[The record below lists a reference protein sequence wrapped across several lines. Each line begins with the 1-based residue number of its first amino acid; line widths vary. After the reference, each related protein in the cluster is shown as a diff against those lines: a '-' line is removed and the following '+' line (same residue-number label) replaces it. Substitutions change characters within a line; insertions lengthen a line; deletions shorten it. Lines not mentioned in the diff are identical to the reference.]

1 MLLSTIL
8 SILGQNQIA
17 QAEPKIAEKTD
28 KKALY
33 GPYKIYADAAMK
45 LAPDIKDLPT
55 KQSAEAG
62 PLRPMLLTHGPP
74 ATSVHEL
81 IKAVAKFEK
90 NAPKR
95 VLDVFH

>member
-28 KKALY
+28 SKALY

-45 LAPDIKDLPT
+45 LAPDINILQT
-55 KQSAEAG
+55 KQPAEAG

-74 ATSVHEL
+74 STSVHEL
-81 IKAVAKFEK
+81 IQAVAKFHKKE
-90 NAPKR
+90 PKHA
-95 VLDVFH
+95 VDVFK